1 MEGWIILISLSNC
14 IYPPILVKTAW
25 KIGNNGFNGQNV
37 NLSYGKVDNLDQLV
51 EVYLTTKCGQNRFEN
66 RK

>member
-1 MEGWIILISLSNC
+1 MSNC
-14 IYPPILVKTAW
+14 IYPPNLVKTAS
-25 KIGNNGFNGQNV
+25 KVGNNGFNGQNV

-51 EVYLTTKCGQNRFEN
+51 ELYLPTKFGQNCSEN